1 MVIER
6 FLDGLAAKMEE
17 PLDTR
22 YMMIVLPED
31 LDPMERHLR
40 YSVSL
45 DAELRLA
52 GLGCSEGGGSMLSE
66 EDAHGRRTVLFTV
79 VDVDATDVERAR
91 ALLRLHLPEL
101 GCPVGTL
108 IQYDELEDRYDG
120 ERWLLAQPLS
130 VIEE

>member
-1 MVIER
+1 MIER
-6 FLDGLAAKMEE
+6 FLTGLAAKMQE
-17 PLDTR
+17 PLDTQ

-52 GLGCSEGGGSMLSE
+52 GLGCSEGGATMLSE
-66 EDAHGRRTVLFTV
+66 A
-79 VDVDATDVERAR
+79 DVDATDIDRAR

-101 GCPVGTL
+101 GCLRGTL
-108 IQYDELEDRYDG
+108 VQFDQLEDRWDG
-120 ERWLLAQPLS
+120 EHWLLAQPLS

>member
-1 MVIER
+1 MIER
-6 FLDGLAAKMEE
+6 FLDGLAAKMAE

-31 LDPMERHLR
+31 IEPMERHLR

-52 GLGCSEGGGSMLSE
+52 GLGCSEGGATMLSE
-66 EDAHGRRTVLFTV
+66 EDEDGARDVLFTV
-79 VDVDATDVERAR
+79 VDVDATDVDRAR

-101 GCPVGTL
+101 GCPTGTL
-108 IQYDELEDRYDG
+108 VQYDQLEDRWDG
-120 ERWLLAQPLS
+120 EHWMLAQPLS

>member
-22 YMMIVLPED
+22 YMMIMLPED
-31 LDPMERHLR
+31 LDPMERHFR

-52 GLGCSEGGGSMLSE
+52 GLGCSEGGATMMGE
-66 EDAHGRRTVLFTV
+66 EAEDGTRDVLFTV
-79 VDVDATDVERAR
+79 VDVDATDVDAAR

-101 GCPVGTL
+101 GCPRGTL
-108 IQYDELEDRYDG
+108 VQYDELEDRYDG
-120 ERWLLAQPLS
+120 ARWTLAQPLS

>member
-1 MVIER
+1 MMIER
-6 FLDGLAAKMEE
+6 FLDGLAARMEE
-17 PLDTR
+17 PLDTS

-52 GLGCSEGGGSMLSE
+52 GLGCSEGGATMLSQ
-66 EDAHGRRTVLFTV
+66 EDAHGRRAVLFTV
-79 VDVDATDVERAR
+79 VDVDATDVDRAR

-108 IQYDELEDRYDG
+108 IQYDELEDRFDG
-120 ERWLLAQPLS
+120 ARWLLAQPLS